1 MVGLDGQVCWPR
13 GSSVVSQPVGMLAAT
28 HPPPGN
34 KLCLV
39 VLIWHQIQK
48 PEAGALNSGPSVAL
62 SDMGACELRVLS

>member
-1 MVGLDGQVCWPR
+1 MVRFAGR
-13 GSSVVSQPVGMLAAT
+13 GDLQLSFSQLASLLPLT
-28 HPPPGN
+28 PSPGN

-48 PEAGALNSGPSVAL
+48 PEAGALTSGLSVAL